1 VLKDF
6 EVFAVSYEET
16 GSELVALL
24 KESEEIKKNKPK
36 YNEHSKSIF
45 NGHYILDGRL
55 FELKIIKSGRT

>member
-1 VLKDF
+1 VLKIQV

-36 YNEHSKSIF
+36 
-45 NGHYILDGRL
+45 
-55 FELKIIKSGRT
+55 

>member
-24 KESEEIKKNKPK
+24 KESE
-36 YNEHSKSIF
+36 KSRKTNLNTMSTAKVFSMGTI
-45 NGHYILDGRL
+45 
-55 FELKIIKSGRT
+55 SGWKVI